1 MVKIQGENKVGKYRE
16 KIQGE
21 NEGENK
27 ERKYRE
33 KIQGENRGRK

>member
-21 NEGENK
+21 NKGENT
-27 ERKYRE
+27 
-33 KIQGENRGRK
+33 GRK